1 MYFSNFPVT
10 FYSID
15 DREKVLATDFI
26 KAIKIDPILKNDY
39 LYSDPYTVSDNE
51 TPEIISHKVY
61 GNVMYHWVIMLVNE
75 CFDPY
80 NDFPKSDDIIQ
91 KNTIREFGSLYGIHH
106 YEDSSGNIVDGIGYS
121 LSDGIANNLQ
131 LAINYSEPDSTL
143 FREIINNRML
153 GDIDGDGFL
162 TTNDYN
168 LLVQY
173 MNNTLTNESAI
184 AYMNQYFIPII
195 FSDKGKYSRYIKFIE
210 SSDPSAIPVTNYEY
224 MTNLN
229 ESKRVI
235 RILKKEVLAEF
246 VQRYLSMITA

>member
-1 MYFSNFPVT
+1 
-10 FYSID
+10 
-15 DREKVLATDFI
+15 
-26 KAIKIDPILKNDY
+26 
-39 LYSDPYTVSDNE
+39 
-51 TPEIISHKVY
+51 
-61 GNVMYHWVIMLVNE
+61 
-75 CFDPY
+75 
-80 NDFPKSDDIIQ
+80 
-91 KNTIREFGSLYGIHH
+91 
-106 YEDSSGNIVDGIGYS
+106 
-121 LSDGIANNLQ
+121 
-131 LAINYSEPDSTL
+131 
-143 FREIINNRML
+143 ML